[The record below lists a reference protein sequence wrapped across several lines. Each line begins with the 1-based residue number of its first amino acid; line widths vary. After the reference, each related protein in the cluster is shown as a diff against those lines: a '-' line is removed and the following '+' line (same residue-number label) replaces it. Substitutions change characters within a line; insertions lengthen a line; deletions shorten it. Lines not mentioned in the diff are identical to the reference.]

1 MSNIPYVNDSDFDN
15 VLESESLVVV
25 DFTATW
31 CGPCRKVAPLLEQ
44 LATEYQNQIKVVKV
58 DIDQNKVNA
67 KKFGIK
73 SIPAV
78 LMFKSGQLVE
88 NIVGIAPYEKF
99 SQAVAANLGSDL

>member
-1 MSNIPYVNDSDFDN
+1 MSNIEYVNDSDFDN
-15 VLESESLVVV
+15 LLESELLVVV

-44 LATEYQNQIKVVKV
+44 LATEYPDQIKVVKV

-78 LMFKSGQLVE
+78 LMFKSQELVE
-88 NIVGIAPYEKF
+88 TLVGIAPYEKF
-99 SQAVAANLGSDL
+99 SQAVQAHL

>member
-1 MSNIPYVNDSDFDN
+1 MSNIAYVNDSDFDN
-15 VLESESLVVV
+15 TIASAPLVMV

-44 LATEYQNQIKVVKV
+44 LATEYEDRIKVVKV
-58 DIDQNKVNA
+58 DVDQNKVNA

-78 LMFKSGQLVE
+78 LMFKSGELVE
-88 NIVGIAPYEKF
+88 TLVGIKPYESF
-99 SQAVAANLGSDL
+99 SQAVESHIN